1 MHATVGYLNFDK
13 CMPLAEDRFHGKNA
27 GLANVWKKREGLSSV
42 LGAPQE
48 HDISVVPVVG
58 TAIYVTIDF
67 SYRLSSKPVSQRHLP
82 EKGRFFFLFSGEQ
95 DGALSCQ
102 VLSVEDFSDSF
113 GIVLHEPDPRW
124 PNHEP

>member
-58 TAIYVTIDF
+58 TA
-67 SYRLSSKPVSQRHLP
+67 LCNQ
-82 EKGRFFFLFSGEQ
+82 RFFISAVLKTSQSETSARKGTLFLFIFWRARWRSQ
-95 DGALSCQ
+95 LP
-102 VLSVEDFSDSF
+102 SVVGRRFQ
-113 GIVLHEPDPRW
+113 
-124 PNHEP
+124 